1 MTEIIQK
8 NGIGDMDIISSLP
21 INIHDILKIEQDNDW
36 LKISTRSMF
45 GVSNRYKRKISATT
59 VQYCSGLIKNIENI
73 LLFERILKETYGD
86 IEIQY
91 GIDGCYVTNGI
102 LKSPETDV
110 RFEINPISDEKFN
123 AVIKCGTQ
131 TDYTFIN
138 INKNESGQYPTVMT
152 FLLRTLPKVNNEID
166 YSEIIMSSE
175 VVYDNT
181 LRTVLD
187 NFEANDVFNMYCYVY
202 MKRFRGVYLDM
213 IHIVIGGTCDVILTS
228 PRTDTLVVD
237 IYDRDTGV
245 RRRSKTFKKIRK
257 SSMIDIHNYIS
268 TASTN
273 LWLLRAYSLQKQDS
287 EDIIRKIFGLSIDDE
302 IVTKSHCI
310 QGLRKYGVDYVN
322 VKGYTL
328 TQYETQLNH
337 KRSINDMN
345 MVLQIITNDPDKTY
359 AIGFE
364 YFKESNQYFAFEF
377 GDRSDTKLTDAHIE
391 KIKRRVVDVL
401 NKDARRKFGIRR
413 SLIRR

>member
-8 NGIGDMDIISSLP
+8 NEIGDMDIISSLP

-59 VQYCSGLIKNIENI
+59 VQHFSGLIKNIDNI
-73 LLFERILKETYGD
+73 LLFERILRETYGD

-91 GIDGCYVTNGI
+91 GIDGCYVTHGI

-123 AVIKCGTQ
+123 VVIKCGTQ

-152 FLLRTLPKVNNEID
+152 FLLRTLPKVNERD
-166 YSEIIMSSE
+166 YSEIIMSYE
-175 VVYDNT
+175 EVYDNT
-181 LRTVLD
+181 LQTVLD

-213 IHIVIGGTCDVILTS
+213 IHIVVGGTCDVILTS
-228 PRTDTLVVD
+228 PRTDTLMVD

-245 RRRSKTFKKIRK
+245 RRRRSKIFKKIRK
-257 SSMIDIHNYIS
+257 NPMIDIHNYIITS
-268 TASTN
+268 STN
-273 LWLLRAYSLQKQDS
+273 LWLLRASCLKKQDS

-302 IVTKSHCI
+302 IVTKSNFIHCKS
-310 QGLRKYGVDYVN
+310 LRKYGVEYVT

-328 TQYETQLNH
+328 TQHETQLNH
-337 KRSINDMN
+337 RRLINDMN
-345 MVLQIITNDPDKTY
+345 MVLHIITNDPDKTY

-364 YFKESNQYFAFEF
+364 YFKEPNRYFAFEF

-401 NKDARRKFGIRR
+401 NKDADARRKFGK
-413 SLIRR
+413 